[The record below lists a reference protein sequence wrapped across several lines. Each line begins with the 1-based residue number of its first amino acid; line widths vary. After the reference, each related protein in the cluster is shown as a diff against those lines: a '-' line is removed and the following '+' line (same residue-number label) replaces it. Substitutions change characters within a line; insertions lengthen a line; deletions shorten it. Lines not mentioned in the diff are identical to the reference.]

1 MPDQGYLEM
10 EKSFRQ
16 LLRKMSNEWTKYVDR
31 SFSKS
36 QFLILETLVKEGP
49 QKVSSLAEALF
60 ITAGAI
66 TGMSDKLI
74 AGGYAERIRTEED
87 RRVVFLAV
95 TEKGREMVKVMSEY
109 RLGIIKRMMQG
120 LTDEDMTNMSRI
132 FAHMIDNLD
141 KGEETAD

>member
-16 LLRKMSNEWTKYVDR
+16 LLRKLSNEWTKYVDR

-141 KGEETAD
+141 KGEATAD

>member
-1 MPDQGYLEM
+1 MPEQGYLEM
-10 EKSFRQ
+10 EQSFRQ

-36 QFLILETLVKEGP
+36 QFLILEKLVKEGP

-87 RRVVFLAV
+87 RRVVFLDV
-95 TEKGREMVKVMSEY
+95 TDKGREMVKVMSEY

-120 LTDEDMTNMSRI
+120 LTDDDMTNMSRI

-141 KGEETAD
+141 KGEGTAD

>member
-16 LLRKMSNEWTKYVDR
+16 LLRKLSNEWTKYVDR

-36 QFLILETLVKEGP
+36 QFLILEKLVKEGP

-141 KGEETAD
+141 KGEATAD